1 MPVSLFGS
9 SEAAA
14 ASATARAAAHAA
26 ARAASHAAAQAATHA
41 LTQATSQAAAVRAS
55 LLRQQQRA
63 LLLKQRR
70 RSAFDATM
78 HAMLAAGED
87 AHSATVAA
95 LAAADA
101 VGPAPPAARRESVP
115 EQQEDAATRGGEED
129 EGAGVG
135 KGRQI
140 AALIKE
146 FMATG
151 GKRILW
157 VSTSADLRFDA
168 RRDLTDMRC
177 PDIEVFPRAKNSL
190 PKGNLSKLFP
200 SGVLFVT
207 YPLLVRKNGGAD
219 APKGKR
225 KAQGSKAQRASAELL
240 EAAMRNVG
248 GEEGGE
254 PGPAPTPVARRTKAQ
269 ALSDR
274 FPPGSRLMQIVDWL
288 GADDGECMIVL
299 DECHKAKNLVH
310 EIGSES
316 TQTGMAVALL
326 QMKLPNARVLYSSA
340 TGASEPRNLLYMLR
354 LGTFRYE
361 SITDMVKDLTR
372 SGLGALELFCIGLKA
387 NGTYLSRT
395 LSYEKAEF
403 IMEQVQ
409 IDHRMQVMYDRST
422 QFWTLLFNI
431 LKKLPKDVVKGRDGK
446 AGRDVKKSLI
456 WAAHQRFYRQML
468 IASKVPTCVA
478 QTRKALSEGM
488 CVVIGL
494 QSTGEA
500 NVGQARESD
509 GQGEAMDDLVS
520 APKIVLQRYITE
532 R

>member
-1 MPVSLFGS
+1 MDEAA
-9 SEAAA
+9 EAAA

-41 LTQATSQAAAVRAS
+41 VTQAALQAAAVKAS
-55 LLRQQQRA
+55 LLRQQQLA
-63 LLLKQRR
+63 SLLKQRR
-70 RSAFDATM
+70 RSAYDTTM
-78 HAMLAAGED
+78 EAMLAEGED
-87 AHSATVAA
+87 KYSATVAA

-101 VGPAPPAARRESVP
+101 VGPAPPAARRKSVP

-129 EGAGVG
+129 ESAEHAEIYTNYLPLKVQDKFPSARPHPDPIVETSSLSGVVPPNITYQHHLEEDVVSGRISNAQLETVVYAMMRFQQRLEDESRAGFFLGDGAGVG

-146 FMATG
+146 FRATG
-151 GKRILW
+151 GKRVLW

-177 PDIEVFPRAKNSL
+177 PDVEVFPRAKNSL
-190 PKGNLSKLFP
+190 PKGDLSKLFP

-207 YPLLVRKNGGAD
+207 YSLLVRKNGGED
-219 APKGKR
+219 GD
-225 KAQGSKAQRASAELL
+225 E
-240 EAAMRNVG
+240 
-248 GEEGGE
+248 
-254 PGPAPTPVARRTKAQ
+254 PAPVAAPVARRTKAQ
-269 ALSDR
+269 TLSDR
-274 FPPGSRLMQIVDWL
+274 FPAESRLTQIVNWL
-288 GADDGECMIVL
+288 GEGDGECLIIL

-310 EIGSES
+310 EIASES

-431 LKKLPKDVVKGRDGK
+431 LKKLPKDV
-446 AGRDVKKSLI
+446 
-456 WAAHQRFYRQML
+456 
-468 IASKVPTCVA
+468 
-478 QTRKALSEGM
+478 
-488 CVVIGL
+488 
-494 QSTGEA
+494 
-500 NVGQARESD
+500 
-509 GQGEAMDDLVS
+509 GQGA
-520 APKIVLQRYITE
+520 
-532 R
+532 